1 MNFLNQTL
9 DSLEDQI
16 VELRRERNALRAENA
31 GLVDDM
37 NLLRDNNTALRANPA
52 VINELLDRLEAAEK
66 DIALKERVI
75 DSLGLGLNAAAHER
89 DALRALVVMRF
100 DHDYPPQFT
109 QGHDLHEL
117 TEPVTAEHCRWFVAE
132 IERLRTDCDYLQ
144 ARIEAK
150 EKQEPVGQFIQHP
163 SNGLWEQDGYSDNPD
178 AKPLY
183 LAPGAQTQGER
194 K

>member
-37 NLLRDNNTALRANPA
+37 NLLRDNNTALRAK
-52 VINELLDRLEAAEK
+52 IAEM
-66 DIALKERVI
+66 E
-75 DSLGLGLNAAAHER
+75 
-89 DALRALVVMRF
+89 
-100 DHDYPPQFT
+100 Q
-109 QGHDLHEL
+109 
-117 TEPVTAEHCRWFVAE
+117 
-132 IERLRTDCDYLQ
+132 
-144 ARIEAK
+144 
-150 EKQEPVGQFIQHP
+150 QEPVGKFIQHP
-163 SNGLWEQDGYSDNPD
+163 SHGMWEQDGYSDNPD